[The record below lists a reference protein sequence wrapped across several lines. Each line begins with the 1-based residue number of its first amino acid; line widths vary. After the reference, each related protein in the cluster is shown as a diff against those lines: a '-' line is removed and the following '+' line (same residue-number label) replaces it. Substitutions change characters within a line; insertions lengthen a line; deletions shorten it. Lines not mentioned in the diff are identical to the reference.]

1 MSEERNENASTE
13 MTLAQVAP
21 ALMTLSEEAREP
33 FIRLYEQM
41 TTVPEGMENDNAA
54 WKPERIKILTGTTT
68 DAGVPGD
75 AKKGD
80 IWVNGETLWCTT
92 DGPGQPWLFVPVYH
106 WQSRVRFAPEDQV
119 PSCSSMD
126 SKWNVMGTKLCD
138 NCEDFPFRNGSP
150 TPCNNVHNFIV
161 IPLDMSGIYEISF
174 AKTSFQAGA
183 NILKVM
189 RSKKT
194 LWETPI
200 GLTTA
205 ERTNKNNKW
214 HVYNTATFAKTPM
227 PEGLDDFARFVSGE
241 VKKGRDAL
249 LDSLEKKRE
258 FVAETL
264 AGGGVIEG
272 TSIAGAEEEGFSD
285 MM

>member
-1 MSEERNENASTE
+1 MTEESNENALNA
-13 MTLAQVAP
+13 MTLVQAAP
-21 ALMTLSEEAREP
+21 AMMALSEEAREP
-33 FIRLYEQM
+33 FLQLFEQM
-41 TTVPEGMENDNAA
+41 TSVPEGMENDNAT
-54 WKPERIKILTGTTT
+54 WRPERIKILTGTTT
-68 DAGVPGD
+68 DPGVPGD

-80 IWVNGETLWCTT
+80 IWVNGETLWSTT

-106 WQSRVRFAPEDQV
+106 WQSRVRFAPDDQV

-126 SKWNVMGTKLCD
+126 SKWNMMGTKQCD
-138 NCEDFPFRNGSP
+138 TCEDFPFRNGVP

-161 IPLDMSGIYEISF
+161 VPIDLSGVYEISF
-174 AKTSFQAGA
+174 SKTSFQAGT
-183 NILKVM
+183 NILKIM
-189 RSKKT
+189 RTKKT
-194 LWETPI
+194 LWEVPL
-200 GLTTA
+200 GLTTT
-205 ERTNKNNKW
+205 ERQKGSNKW

-241 VKKGRDAL
+241 VKKGRDGL
-249 LDSLEKKRE
+249 LDALEKKRE

-272 TSIAGAEEEGFSD
+272 TSIGAEEEGFSD